1 MSKRTA
7 RNPYLIFSPFLFIYS
22 FFIIAHKAPKLYGD
36 EIRYVDFAHNLIHGF
51 YSPAA
56 PHINLWNGPGFPLVI
71 WPFIAWHVPVLCI
84 TLFNALYQYLAVVL
98 LYKSIKLVANPTI
111 ALVAGLLLAIYPN
124 AFSVLPIL
132 YTEALTSFLI
142 SAFVYSVTLFYLQ
155 RKNKHLVIAGVLLG
169 FLTLVKIIFGYV
181 LILGLVICAAAVIF
195 KKARTNALKSTYIF
209 LLALAVTL
217 PYLAY
222 TYRLTGKLFYWG
234 NSGGMSLY
242 WMSTP
247 YEHEYGDWKVPQ
259 LTNHQYPFMFKS
271 TETTALL
278 KKNHAKEFQ
287 FILKHNEVEQD
298 ALFKQYA
305 IRNIRQHPFKFIK
318 NYYYNASRMLFNF
331 PYTYSFQDGAIVT
344 NILSGALILFSA
356 ILGFIATWINRKQLI
371 FPVKLLLLVS
381 AIYLGLSGAL
391 SAYPRQFD
399 VIMPVLLFWLGF
411 LASRLPMP
419 TFRFTER
426 DELANISLTELTS
439 LDIKI
444 DETDKN
450 ASV

>member
-1 MSKRTA
+1 MSRRLT
-7 RNPYLIFSPFLFIYS
+7 RDPFLIFLPFLFIYGW
-22 FFIIAHKAPKLYGD
+22 FILVHKWPKLYGD

-71 WPFIAWHVPVLCI
+71 WPFIALHVPALYI
-84 TLFNALYQYLAVVL
+84 TLLNAFYQYFAVVM
-98 LYKSIKLVANPTI
+98 LYKSVKLVANHTI
-111 ALVAGLLLAIYPN
+111 ALMAGLLLAIYPN

-132 YTEALTSFLI
+132 YTEALTVFLI
-142 SAFVYSVTLFYLQ
+142 SAFVYSVTLCYVK
-155 RKNKHLVIAGVLLG
+155 RKNKHLIIAGLLLG

-181 LILGLVICAAAVIF
+181 LIMGLLISAVAALL
-195 KKARTNALKSTYIF
+195 KRSKTSALKSAGIF
-209 LLALAVTL
+209 LLALGVTL

-222 TYRLTGKLFYWG
+222 TYHLTNKPFYWG

-259 LTNHQYPFMFKS
+259 LTNHQYPIVFKS
-271 TETTALL
+271 AETVALL
-278 KKNHAKEFQ
+278 KKNHAKEIQ

-331 PYTYSFQDGAIVT
+331 PYSYSYQDGAIVT
-344 NILSGALILFSA
+344 NIISGSLILFSA
-356 ILGFIATWINRKQLI
+356 ILGLIATWINRRNLI
-371 FPVKLLLLVS
+371 FPVKLLLLIS
-381 AIYLGLSGAL
+381 GIYLGLSGAV

-399 VIMPVLLFWLGF
+399 VMMPVLLFWLGF
-411 LASRLPMP
+411 LASRMPLPS
-419 TFRFTER
+419 FRFVEENTNI
-426 DELANISLTELTS
+426 DAISLQDLSGTGV
-439 LDIKI
+439 DIEKTVK
-444 DETDKN
+444 D
-450 ASV
+450 